1 MNNLWKR
8 NRFTDIKSRLV
19 AAKEEGAGGEM
30 DWEPGVE
37 RGKLLHLGW
46 RNKVLLYSTWNYI
59 QYPEINHNG
68 DAYKK

>member
-1 MNNLWKR
+1 M
-8 NRFTDIKSRLV
+8 

-59 QYPEINHNG
+59 QYPLTNHNG
-68 DAYKK
+68 KEHEKKNITEPLCSIEETNTTL